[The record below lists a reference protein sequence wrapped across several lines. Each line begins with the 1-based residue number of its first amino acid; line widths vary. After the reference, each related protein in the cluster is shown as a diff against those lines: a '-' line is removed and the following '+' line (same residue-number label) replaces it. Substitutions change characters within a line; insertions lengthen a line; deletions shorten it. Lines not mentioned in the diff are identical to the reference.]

1 MSTALALTDESLL
14 ERLGEIGDTLVSLDF
29 ETFYSTDYSLSKLT
43 TEAYVRDERFEVLGV
58 GVKVNRGATVW
69 LEEWEFRRW
78 CDTVDWSRVAMLSH
92 HAHFDGLIM
101 AERYDVRPAFH
112 YCTMSMGRALHG
124 EGALEKLAI
133 RHGLGPKGDAIKSGR
148 TKGKRRRD
156 LTQRE
161 WQAFGDYC
169 RLDVDL
175 MFQLL
180 ELMGP
185 KFPALEFWLV
195 DSTIRMF
202 TEPVFSAD
210 LDVLR
215 KALTKEREK
224 KRAFLTRVAE
234 ESTGRRVKPG
244 EDPLEVAR
252 ATLSSADKFAALLR
266 SMDIEP
272 QTKPN
277 KKGEQIWAFAKTDPG
292 MAMLLEHERDE
303 VRFLAEARLA
313 VKSTIIQTRVE
324 RLIGIAQRGKVP
336 FYLKYSGAHTHRW
349 SGGDKM
355 NPQNFNR
362 GGDLRGAII
371 VEEDEEEIVVA
382 DSGQIE
388 ARVLPWLAGETKLV
402 DAFRRND
409 AKTKRFKA
417 AFAERVKA
425 LGHKPSKEEEKAIV
439 RALEAIGIVEGDYYS
454 DVGSDFFLKRVSK
467 AETPIERQL
476 SKNMILGLGFNMGW
490 GKFALE
496 LLKGMLGSDPVQFTM
511 AEAAKFGVDVEAWLL
526 RPFGFGGG
534 LTCRDQ
540 AEWAHRTYHV
550 RISLPEFLVHCA
562 VAAHFVGL
570 YRTRNPRITAL
581 WKACEE
587 ILRVMERPE
596 GDPTA
601 VRMRFKGLEVMRH
614 AIRKPSGLVLR
625 YPGLRKSKDGYTYLG
640 GKSGRE
646 VQKIYGGLL
655 TENLVQSLARD
666 IVAEQALRV
675 RADGVKLAT
684 TTHDEIVAVVPHGRG
699 EAALEQMI
707 AHMRT
712 PPAWCRDLPLNAEGG
727 FGTSYGAVK

>member
-1 MSTALALTDESLL
+1 MSAALAITDESLL
-14 ERLGEIGDTLVSLDF
+14 ERLGEPADTLVSLDF
-29 ETFYSTDYSLSKLT
+29 ETFYSSEYSLSKLT
-43 TEAYVRDERFEVLGV
+43 TEAYVRDERFEVIGV
-58 GVKVNRGATVW
+58 GVKVNRQRTVW
-69 LEEWEFRRW
+69 LEEWEFRKW
-78 CDTVDWSRVAMLSH
+78 CDTADWSRVAMLSH

-101 AERYDVRPAFH
+101 AERYGVRPAFH

-124 EGALEKLAI
+124 EGALDKLAT
-133 RHGLGPKGDAIKSGR
+133 RYGLGAKGDAIKSGR

-180 ELMGP
+180 EQMGP
-185 KFPALEFWLV
+185 SLPALEFWLV

-234 ESTGRRVKPG
+234 ESTGRSVKPG
-244 EDPLEVAR
+244 EDPLELAR
-252 ATLSSADKFAALLR
+252 ATLSSADKFAELLR
-266 SMDIEP
+266 GIGIEP

-292 MAMLLEHERDE
+292 MAALLEHERDE

-313 VKSTIIQTRVE
+313 VKSTIVETRTE

-362 GGDLRGAII
+362 GGDLRDAII

-388 ARVLPWLAGETKLV
+388 ARVLPWLAGEGGLLET
-402 DAFRRND
+402 FRRND
-409 AKTKRFKA
+409 AKKLAWDIAFK
-417 AFAERVKA
+417 KYCA
-425 LGHKPSKEEEKAIV
+425 LGKAEKEAKQLA
-439 RALEAIGIVEGDYYS
+439 GDPGDFYS
-454 DVGSDFFLKRVSK
+454 DVGSSFFLKKISK

-511 AEAAKFGVDVEAWLL
+511 VEAAKFGVDVDAWLQ

-570 YRTRNPRITAL
+570 YRTRNARITAL
-581 WKACEE
+581 WKTCEE

-601 VRMRFKGLEVMRH
+601 VRMRFKGLEVLRH
-614 AIRKPSGLVLR
+614 AIRKPNGLVLR
-625 YPGLRKSKDGYTYLG
+625 YPGLRKGKDGYTYLG

-684 TTHDEIVAVVPHGRG
+684 TTHDEIVAVVPKGRG
-699 EAALEQMI
+699 EATLEQMI

>member
-1 MSTALALTDESLL
+1 MSAALALTDESLL
-14 ERLGEIGDTLVSLDF
+14 DRLGEPGDTLVSLDF
-29 ETFYSTDYSLSKLT
+29 ETFYSSEYSLSKMT
-43 TEAYVRDERFEVLGV
+43 TEAYVRDERFEVIGV
-58 GVKVNRGATVW
+58 GVKVNRQPTVW
-69 LEEWEFRRW
+69 LEEWDFRRW
-78 CDTVDWSRVAMLSH
+78 CASVDWSRVAILSH

-101 AERYDVRPAFH
+101 AERYGVRPAFH
-112 YCTMSMGRALHG
+112 YCTMSMGRALFG
-124 EGALEKLAI
+124 EGGLDKLAM
-133 RHGLGPKGDAIKSGR
+133 RHGLGTKGDAISSGR
-148 TKGKRRRD
+148 TRGKRRRD

-175 MFQLL
+175 MFRLL

-185 KFPALEFWLV
+185 NFPALEFWLV
-195 DSTIRMF
+195 DSTVRMF

-210 LDVLR
+210 LEVLR
-215 KALTKEREK
+215 KALAVEREK

-252 ATLSSADKFAALLR
+252 ATLSSADKFAELLR
-266 SMDIEP
+266 SMGIEP

-277 KKGEQIWAFAKTDPG
+277 KKGEPIWAFAKTDPG
-292 MAMLLEHERDE
+292 MAALLEHERDE
-303 VRFLAEARLA
+303 IRFLAEARLA
-313 VKSTIIQTRVE
+313 VKSTIVETRTE
-324 RLIGIAQRGKVP
+324 RLIGIAQRGRVP

-362 GGDLRGAII
+362 GGELRDAII
-371 VEEDEEEIVVA
+371 VEEDEAEIVVA

-388 ARVLPWLAGETKLV
+388 ARVLPWLAGESGLLET
-402 DAFRRND
+402 FRRND
-409 AKTKRFKA
+409 AKKLAWDA
-417 AFAERVKA
+417 AFKKYLA
-425 LGHKPSKEEEKAIV
+425 LGKSEKEAKQLA
-439 RALEAIGIVEGDYYS
+439 GDPGDFYS
-454 DVGSDFFLKRVSK
+454 DVGSSFFLKRISK

-490 GKFALE
+490 GKFGLE
-496 LLKGMLGSDPVQFTM
+496 LLKGMLGSDPVQFT
-511 AEAAKFGVDVEAWLL
+511 AVEAAKFNVDVEAWLL
-526 RPFGFGGG
+526 RRFGLDGA
-534 LTCRDQ
+534 TCRDQ
-540 AEWAHRTYHV
+540 AEWAHRTYNV
-550 RISLPEFLVHCA
+550 RISLPEFLTHCA

-581 WKACEE
+581 WKTCED
-587 ILRVMERPE
+587 IIRVMERPE
-596 GDPTA
+596 GDPNA
-601 VRMRFKGLEVMRH
+601 VRMRFRGLEVLRH

-625 YPGLRKSKDGYTYLG
+625 YPGLRKVKGGYTYLG

-646 VQKIYGGLL
+646 VVKIYGGLL

-684 TTHDEIVAVVPHGRG
+684 TTHDEIVAVVAKGRG
-699 EAALEQMI
+699 AATLEQMV

-727 FGTSYGAVK
+727 SGTSYGAVK

>member
-1 MSTALALTDESLL
+1 MSAALALTDESLL
-14 ERLGEIGDTLVSLDF
+14 ERLGETGDTLVSLDF

-78 CDTVDWSRVAMLSH
+78 CDTVDWARVAMLSH

-124 EGALEKLAI
+124 EGALDKLATCY
-133 RHGLGPKGDAIKSGR
+133 GLGEKGDAITSGR
-148 TKGKRRRD
+148 TKGKRRGD

-161 WQAFGDYC
+161 WRAFGDYC

-195 DSTIRMF
+195 DSTVRMF

-210 LDVLR
+210 LEVLR
-215 KALTKEREK
+215 KALPQEREK

-234 ESTGRRVKPG
+234 ESTGRQVKPG

-252 ATLSSADKFAALLR
+252 ATLSSNDKFAALLQ
-266 SMDIEP
+266 SMGIEP

-277 KKGEQIWAFAKTDPG
+277 AKGEQIWAFAKTDPG
-292 MAMLLEHERDE
+292 MAALLEHERDE

-355 NPQNFNR
+355 NVQNFNR
-362 GGDLRGAII
+362 GGDLRDAIV
-371 VEEDEEEIVVA
+371 VEEEDEEIVVA

-388 ARVLPWLAGETKLV
+388 ARVLPWLAGEVGLV
-402 DAFRRND
+402 ETFRRND
-409 AKTKRFKA
+409 KLKLAWDSRVR
-417 AFAERVKA
+417 AFMALGKPEKEAKA
-425 LGHKPSKEEEKAIV
+425 LA
-439 RALEAIGIVEGDYYS
+439 GDEPDFYA
-454 DVGSDFFLKRVSK
+454 DVGSDFFLKRISK
-467 AETPIERQL
+467 TETPIERQL
-476 SKNMILGLGFNMGW
+476 AKNMILGLGFNMGW

-496 LLKGMLGSDPVQFTM
+496 LLKGMLGSKPVQFTRV
-511 AEAAKFGVDVEAWLL
+511 EAAKFGVDVEAWLL
-526 RPFGFGGG
+526 RPFGREGI
-534 LTCRDQ
+534 TCRDQ
-540 AEWAHRTYHV
+540 AEWAHRTYNV
-550 RISLPEFLVHCA
+550 RIPLDAFLIHCA

-581 WKACEE
+581 WKACED

-684 TTHDEIVAVVPHGRG
+684 TTHDEIVAVVPRGRG